1 MCARG
6 LLENPA
12 LFSGYKETPIECVKY
27 WVNTSIQ
34 YGTSFVFF
42 HQVLV
47 NMLQNVLN
55 KHEKRYFNSLLT
67 TSSVIDYLNDHL
79 FSLG

>member
-1 MCARG
+1 MSARG

-12 LFSGYKETPIECVKY
+12 LFAGFKETPIECIKD
-27 WVNTSIQ
+27 WVNISIQ
-34 YGTSFVFF
+34 HGTSFVFF

-55 KHEKRYFNSLLT
+55 KNEKRYFNSLLT
-67 TSSVIDYLNDHL
+67 TSAVIDYLNDYI